1 MKDRFDALETK
12 MMSAEDQLDEL
23 NRSAWRQQ
31 QEIDL
36 LREQVRHLAQQLKTI
51 QPGAASRPEDEIP
64 PHW

>member
-1 MKDRFDALETK
+1 MKDRLDVLETK

-31 QEIDL
+31 QELDL
-36 LREQVRHLAQQLKTI
+36 LREQVRQLAQQLKTI
-51 QPGAASRPEDEIP
+51 QPGAANRPEDEIP

>member
-64 PHW
+64 PHY